1 MPNAVQVE
9 DRDELFK
16 EMFEAKQREF
26 LRTLVTAEVME
37 EHRLAPCGQHSE
49 PLDRL
54 LLYFNRR
61 PLAERYAILTVEPFR
76 AYRVVALSGQR
87 GVPPKAADQK
97 TYASHTDA
105 QHAIFLRNVQ
115 ALLES

>member
-1 MPNAVQVE
+1 MPNATKIQ

-16 EMFEAKQREF
+16 QMFEAKQRDF
-26 LRTLVTAEVME
+26 LRTLVTTEVAE
-37 EHRLAPCGQHSE
+37 EHRIAPCGQHSE

-61 PLAERYAILTVEPFR
+61 PLSERYAIMTIEPFK

-87 GVPPKAADQK
+87 GVPPKDVDNEI
-97 TYASHTDA
+97 YPSHIEA

-115 ALLES
+115 ELLES